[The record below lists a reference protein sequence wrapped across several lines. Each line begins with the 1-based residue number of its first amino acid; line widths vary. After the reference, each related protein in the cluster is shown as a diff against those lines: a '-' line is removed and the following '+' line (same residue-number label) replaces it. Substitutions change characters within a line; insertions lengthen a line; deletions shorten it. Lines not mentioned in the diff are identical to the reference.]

1 MSAIWGM
8 VALDGQETVR
18 EQDRMI
24 FETVY
29 EKCKTD
35 ACNTVMAEGAY
46 FGCGIQFVT
55 PQSYGER
62 LPLANEDRTVLFTA
76 DGVLD
81 NRREIIRVLEEVG
94 CNKGELEEAA
104 DGTLMYLSYLRWGTD
119 CVKLFRGVFSM
130 AIWEAEKKRLVLV
143 SDQVAG
149 RCLYYARRGNLVA
162 FSTLQEPLLRLFP
175 ETEFNEEYF
184 KDFLLAEPSVI
195 YVVPGETPYQDM
207 FLMKPATVAEF
218 DEAGNRERVYWNQED
233 GVPGYEKKV
242 CKSAKEYRESFFA
255 LYEACV
261 RDALVS
267 SGEVGIAMSSGLD
280 SSTIGVLAAKELA
293 KKGKSL
299 YSYTF
304 VPYIK
309 QDKIQA
315 GNALYDE
322 SVYVKKLADRYSN
335 IRTRFLNN
343 QGKNLFEDMEFCMK
357 LLELPYKTGTFP
369 NHYEMCTEG
378 AKDGCRV
385 FLNGGFGNNT
395 VSFGEINHILFE
407 LYSRKRYG
415 TFFRWLSRFCRHENI
430 SRRKAL
436 SSLLKKYRVSRQ
448 QKDKSITELPPEN
461 FYLLPDILRNYCRK
475 ERFSKDKRQLLS
487 TVYLDKERYTEH
499 LRATSLL
506 MYLGVFETKFGLA
519 TGMLLRD
526 PTKDIRLI
534 SFCRNLPYEL
544 FAYRGMPRWLI
555 RSSFRTLL
563 PTEFL
568 NRWRQKGLLNID
580 WMDRIYRDREWLM
593 PELLSA
599 IGGMGAEDWADMAR
613 VHNDVKSFGKS
624 KEKDIHVI
632 SHLCALYAVAEF
644 TDIQNKI

>member
-29 EKCKTD
+29 EKCRTD
-35 ACNTVMAEGAY
+35 ACNTVTAEGAY

-62 LPLANEDRTVLFTA
+62 LPIANEDRTIVFTA

-81 NRREIIRVLEEVG
+81 NRREIIRVLEEAG
-94 CNKGELEEAA
+94 CDKGELEEAA

-149 RCLYYARRGNLVA
+149 RCVYYARRGNLVA
-162 FSTLQEPLLRLFP
+162 FSTLQEPLLQLFP

-218 DEAGNRERVYWNQED
+218 DETGNRESVYWQQGD
-233 GVPGYEKKV
+233 RVPGYEKKF

-261 RDALVS
+261 WDALVS

-293 KKGKSL
+293 KQGKSL

-304 VPYIK
+304 VPYLK
-309 QDKIQA
+309 QDKVQE

-322 SVYVKKLADRYSN
+322 SAYVKKLADRYSN
-335 IRTRFLNN
+335 IQTRFLNN

-395 VSFGEINHILFE
+395 VSFGEINHILFD
-407 LYSRKRYG
+407 LYERRQYG
-415 TFFRWLSRFCRHENI
+415 TLLLWSNRFCKHEKI
-430 SRRKAL
+430 SRREAFF
-436 SSLLKKYRVSRQ
+436 SLMKKFRASRQ
-448 QKDKSITELPPEN
+448 EDDKAVTKLPPKN
-461 FYLLPDILRNYCRK
+461 FYLLPAVLRNYQRE
-475 ERFSKDKRQLLS
+475 ERFSKDKRHLLS
-487 TVYLDKERYTEH
+487 ISYLDKKLYEEH
-499 LRATSLL
+499 LQATSLL
-506 MYLGVFETKFGLA
+506 MYLGAFETKFGLA

-534 SFCRNLPYEL
+534 SFCRELPYEL

-555 RSSFRTLL
+555 RSSFRSIL
-563 PTEFL
+563 PEEFL
-568 NRWRQKGLLNID
+568 NRWRQKGLLNVD
-580 WMDRIYRDREWLM
+580 WLDRIYRDWPALKPELMDTISGRGAEEWLDI
-593 PELLSA
+593 SR
-599 IGGMGAEDWADMAR
+599 IQKDIQD
-613 VHNDVKSFGKS
+613 FGKN
-624 KEKDIHVI
+624 KEKDLHAI
-632 SHLCALYAVAEF
+632 SHICALYAVAKF
-644 TDIQNKI
+644 TDSP